1 MGYYSQ
7 TTACSR
13 QRKKARRLGASRVI
27 RVGWQY
33 LLIMAFTATTSVF
46 PHLVKGLDSI
56 QPPAI
61 SSMTSV
67 SFQQDED
74 WWENAI
80 RKGCCPHAKTL
91 HSPIYDNIGNRCC
104 LEPHKLARVN
114 HWRPNGGLS
123 FGDTQVHA
131 LLKNKHLR
139 FVGDS
144 LTLQLYAA
152 VLCDAWEH
160 GFHISLRKHPPVP
173 SKSNGLVRANA
184 AIPKLN
190 MSLSYARLT
199 DVDQFCDEYTKAETR
214 RSDVLVGSVTFHSKA
229 GKRMDWSDG
238 SWEPAMHRVL
248 SVLNETRRERRSG
261 ITLLSDHYPNNFPG
275 SNKDTIHNYFRNESA
290 PYDKCEQFG
299 ELKSRAGFSRMCTA
313 QSIDLVRS
321 ISALNAPAIRAFPL
335 FELLNQR
342 SDAHVGQSVMKGG
355 KISILDCFHLCFL
368 PGVLSSIVHLALGI
382 VVKWHLEGA

>member
-131 LLKNKHLR
+131 SLKNV
-139 FVGDS
+139 FFS
-144 LTLQLYAA
+144 
-152 VLCDAWEH
+152 
-160 GFHISLRKHPPVP
+160 
-173 SKSNGLVRANA
+173 
-184 AIPKLN
+184 
-190 MSLSYARLT
+190 
-199 DVDQFCDEYTKAETR
+199 YTKSMR
-214 RSDVLVGSVTFHSKA
+214 G
-229 GKRMDWSDG
+229 W
-238 SWEPAMHRVL
+238 
-248 SVLNETRRERRSG
+248 
-261 ITLLSDHYPNNFPG
+261 
-275 SNKDTIHNYFRNESA
+275 
-290 PYDKCEQFG
+290 
-299 ELKSRAGFSRMCTA
+299 
-313 QSIDLVRS
+313 
-321 ISALNAPAIRAFPL
+321 
-335 FELLNQR
+335 
-342 SDAHVGQSVMKGG
+342 
-355 KISILDCFHLCFL
+355 
-368 PGVLSSIVHLALGI
+368 
-382 VVKWHLEGA
+382 